1 MSTSLRP
8 EATSS
13 TSNKAVFFDRD
24 GTLTLKTDYLYK
36 KENFIWMPDAIE
48 AIKYANDNGYLV
60 IVVTNQSGV
69 ARGYYTEEDIKI
81 LHHWMNSELKKKGA
95 HIDAFYYCPYHTAG
109 TIPEYTKDSEDRK
122 PKPGMVLK
130 AISDFDIDPQS
141 SIMIGDKPLDVEC
154 AENAGIKGIL
164 YDGGSLLDCLSA
176 NIE

>member
-1 MSTSLRP
+1 M
-8 EATSS
+8 
-13 TSNKAVFFDRD
+13 SNKAVFFDRD
-24 GTLTLKTDYLYK
+24 GTLNVNTDYLYK
-36 KENFIWMPDAIE
+36 KENFIWMPDAVE
-48 AIKYANDNGYLV
+48 AIKYANEKGYLV

-130 AISDFDIDPQS
+130 AMADFDIDPQS

-164 YDGGSLLDCLSA
+164 YDGSSLLDCLSA